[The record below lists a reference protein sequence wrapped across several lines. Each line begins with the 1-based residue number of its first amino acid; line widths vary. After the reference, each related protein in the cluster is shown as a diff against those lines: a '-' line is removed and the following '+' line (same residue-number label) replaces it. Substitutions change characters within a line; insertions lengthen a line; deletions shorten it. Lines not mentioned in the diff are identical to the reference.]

1 MHFCNAMAKQNFTNW
16 LLFSL
21 ISLIWGSSFI
31 LMKESSKHL
40 TGIQIGAIRIFCAGL
55 CFLPF
60 AIVHMRQIPAKKFI
74 PVLLAGLLGNFLP
87 AFLFAIA
94 ISRNGESSLASILN
108 SLTPL
113 FVVLIGIIFFKAK
126 IEKRK
131 ILGVIIGFVGL
142 LVLTLAKNSSASL
155 HSGLIL
161 ILIAT
166 VFYGI
171 TVNLVG
177 YYLKDI
183 DGLKIATV
191 SLAFM
196 AIPAGIIM
204 WQQNVFSI
212 ARYDDEARLSI
223 LIAVLLGIAGSAI
236 ATAFFYILIQKA
248 GGLFASLVTYAIPI
262 VAIIWAV
269 VANENVTVV
278 QILALAIILSGVYMA
293 NK

>member
-1 MHFCNAMAKQNFTNW
+1 MHFCNAMAKQNFSNW

-40 TGIQIGAIRIFCAGL
+40 TGIQIGAIRIFSAGL

-60 AIVHMRQIPAKKFI
+60 AIFHMRQIPAKKFL
-74 PVLLAGLLGNFLP
+74 PVLLAGLLGNFFP

-94 ISRNGESSLASILN
+94 ISENGESSLASILN
-108 SLTPL
+108 SLTPI
-113 FVVLIGIIFFKAK
+113 FVVLIGIVFFKAR
-126 IEKRK
+126 IEKK
-131 ILGVIIGFVGL
+131 KIIGVAIGFIGL
-142 LVLTLAKNSSASL
+142 LILTLSKNASTSL
-155 HSGLIL
+155 DSGLLL
-161 ILIAT
+161 ILVAT

-196 AIPAGIIM
+196 AIPAGLIM
-204 WQQNVFSI
+204 WHQNVFSI
-212 ARYDDEARLSI
+212 ARYDDAARVSVV
-223 LIAVLLGIAGSAI
+223 IAALLGVAGSA
-236 ATAFFYILIQKA
+236 
-248 GGLFASLVTYAIPI
+248 
-262 VAIIWAV
+262 
-269 VANENVTVV
+269 
-278 QILALAIILSGVYMA
+278 
-293 NK
+293 

>member
-16 LLFSL
+16 LLFIL

-40 TGIQIGAIRIFCAGL
+40 TGIQIGAIRIFSAGL
-55 CFLPF
+55 SFLPF
-60 AIVHMRQIPAKKFI
+60 AIFHLRQIPGNKI
-74 PVLLAGLLGNFLP
+74 LPVLLAGLLGNLLP

-94 ISRNGESSLASILN
+94 IRENGESSLASILN

-113 FVVLIGIIFFKAK
+113 FVVLIGIIFFKVK
-126 IEKRK
+126 IEKKK
-131 ILGVIIGFVGL
+131 IVGVLIGFVGL
-142 LVLTLAKNSSASL
+142 LILTLSKKTGSID
-155 HSGLIL
+155 SGLIL

-166 VFYGI
+166 IFYGI

-177 YYLKDI
+177 HYLKDI
-183 DGLKIATV
+183 DGLKIASV

-196 AIPAGIIM
+196 AIPAGIVM
-204 WQQNVFSI
+204 WNQNVFSI
-212 ARYDDEARLSI
+212 ARYDEAARGSI
-223 LIAVLLGIAGSAI
+223 LIAALLGIVGSAI
-236 ATAFFYILIQKA
+236 ASAFFYVLIQKA

-262 VAIIWAV
+262 VAIFWALV
-269 VANENVTVV
+269 EKENVTGLQIVSLGV
-278 QILALAIILSGVYMA
+278 ILAGVYMA

>member
-16 LLFSL
+16 LLFIL

-40 TGIQIGAIRIFCAGL
+40 TGIQIGAIRIFSAGL
-55 CFLPF
+55 SFLPF
-60 AIVHMRQIPAKKFI
+60 AIFHLRQIPRNKI
-74 PVLLAGLLGNFLP
+74 LPVLLAGLLGNLLP

-94 ISRNGESSLASILN
+94 IRENGESSLASILN

-113 FVVLIGIIFFKAK
+113 FVVLIGIIFFKVK
-126 IEKRK
+126 IEKKK
-131 ILGVIIGFVGL
+131 IVGVLIGFVGL
-142 LVLTLAKNSSASL
+142 LILTLSKKTGSID
-155 HSGLIL
+155 SGLIL

-166 VFYGI
+166 IFYGI

-177 YYLKDI
+177 HYLKDI
-183 DGLKIATV
+183 DGLKIASV

-196 AIPAGIIM
+196 AIPAGIVM
-204 WQQNVFSI
+204 WNQNVFSI
-212 ARYDDEARLSI
+212 ARYDEAARGSI
-223 LIAVLLGIAGSAI
+223 LIAALLGIVGSAI
-236 ATAFFYILIQKA
+236 ASAFFYVLIQKA

-262 VAIIWAV
+262 VAIFWALV
-269 VANENVTVV
+269 EKENVTGLQIVSLGV
-278 QILALAIILSGVYMA
+278 ILAGVYMA